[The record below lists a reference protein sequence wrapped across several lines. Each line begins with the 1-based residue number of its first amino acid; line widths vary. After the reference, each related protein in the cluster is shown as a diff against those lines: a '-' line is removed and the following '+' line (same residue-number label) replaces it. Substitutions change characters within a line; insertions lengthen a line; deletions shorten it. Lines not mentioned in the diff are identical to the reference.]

1 MVSVWNLLTVFV
13 SLITESGVLFF
24 ISISSS
30 WQPTLMNIFF
40 MYTKKAIQLIKVH
53 LGDLKD
59 LHDDALLL
67 VLVPF

>member
-1 MVSVWNLLTVFV
+1 MAANSDEHILHVH
-13 SLITESGVLFF
+13 
-24 ISISSS
+24 
-30 WQPTLMNIFF
+30 
-40 MYTKKAIQLIKVH
+40 KKAIQLIKVH